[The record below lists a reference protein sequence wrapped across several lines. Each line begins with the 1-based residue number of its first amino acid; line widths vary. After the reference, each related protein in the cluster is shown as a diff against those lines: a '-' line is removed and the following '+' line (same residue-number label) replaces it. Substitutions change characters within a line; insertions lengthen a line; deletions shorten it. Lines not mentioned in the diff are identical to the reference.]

1 MRFVLALL
9 AVILWFGCATG
20 ALRSHS
26 KYDTQTVFS
35 VQGLTCQGCGSKIV
49 EAVKRLPGVATASF
63 DKKAITV
70 TVAYRKAETSPNRVM
85 AAIRTGGFGASIGHG
100 TGSYKPTK
108 SFPKQMDI
116 KLMSAPGK
124 RVDIRAGLVAGKVTV
139 VDFGAAWCGPCRFV
153 DEELHKILKK
163 HPDVAVR
170 KIDVVSWSSPVAKQ
184 HLRGVPQLPYVII
197 YDKQGKEVDRF
208 SGLDLD
214 RLWRSICGAK
224 GVKWPR

>member
-1 MRFVLALL
+1 MRFALIVLAVLFC
-9 AVILWFGCATG
+9 FGCATG
-20 ALRSHS
+20 AGSTHS
-26 KYDTQTVFS
+26 RYDTQTVFS

-63 DKKAITV
+63 DKTAITV
-70 TVAYRKAETSPNRVM
+70 TVGYRKRETNPERVM

-100 TGSYKPTK
+100 RGAYKPTK
-108 SFPKQMDI
+108 AFPKQMDI
-116 KLMSAPGK
+116 RMMSEPGK
-124 RVDIRAGLVAGKVTV
+124 RVDIRSGLVAGKVTV

-153 DEELHKILKK
+153 DDELHKILKK

-170 KIDVVSWSSPVAKQ
+170 KIDIVTWSSPVAKQ
-184 HLRGVPQLPYVII
+184 HMRGVPQLPYVII
-197 YDKQGKEVDRF
+197 YNKEGKEVDRF